1 MPYERLCT
9 MPVSKLRHELT
20 AHGKTP
26 FWSNDE
32 LLRAAELSRLR
43 NDNYRANLIM
53 QVAVKSGPGGGGQSA
68 GM

>member
-9 MPVSKLRHELT
+9 MPISKLRHELS

-32 LLRAAELSRLR
+32 LLRAAELARLR

-53 QVAVKSGPGGGGQSA
+53 QVAVKSGSAGDGQSA
-68 GM
+68 SV

>member
-9 MPVSKLRHELT
+9 MPISKLRHELS

-32 LLRAAELSRLR
+32 LLRAAELARLR
-43 NDNYRANLIM
+43 NDNYRANRIM
-53 QVAVKSGPGGGGQSA
+53 QVAVNSGSAGDGQSA
-68 GM
+68 SV